1 MRIITGFLAL
11 ASLAGSLAGAAAGDH
26 RSAIAATGQVP
37 LSFERTTSGNAHWM
51 ARGNGYQLALDA
63 TDVEVGLKNEQL
75 HIRFAGGDAKA
86 QSTGLDALPGK
97 VNYFVG
103 RDPNAW
109 LRDVPTY
116 GRVRYKGVYPGV
128 DVVWY
133 GKQGRL
139 EYDLDLQPGADP
151 NKIAMR
157 FEGARKLTVDANGDL
172 RVEMAS
178 GSLSLKLPEVYQE
191 GSGGRK
197 RIESGYELR
206 ASNEVGFRLAAYDKT
221 RALVIDPTLVYATF
235 FASGSTNGGGPPV
248 VDAVA
253 VDASGNIYIG
263 GYTTS
268 SFIPALNAVQ
278 AGNVGLSDAFIA
290 KFDPTGTT
298 LLYSTYL
305 GGSQSEYLQGIA
317 VDPTTGELVGV
328 GQTSSPDFPLV
339 NAVLCTLPPGDQG
352 IFAFRLTAAGN
363 QLVYS
368 TYLGG
373 TSFNYS
379 SAIGLD
385 ATGNAYFTGHANS
398 AVTSS
403 GALNNCCTLVEKLSP
418 TGGQVYLARIGAD
431 VGNAIAVDTTGAAY
445 VAGTSTASSFPNNPP
460 GAHTTNAGGGD
471 AFIAKLSPD
480 ATSLVWATF
489 LGGSG
494 SDSAT
499 AIALGTGN
507 VVYVGGQAASAD
519 LPVTTGVVQGTYGGG
534 TDAFVASLSADG
546 SSFGF
551 VTYLGGGK
559 PDSLV
564 SLSVGSGGLI
574 VAGNTSSRDFPI
586 ANAVQPA
593 FPDSPYC
600 LLKSTNSG
608 ASFTPADTGLNLT
621 FPNSICGAILPDPSN
636 AGTLVLDT
644 EQGVFRSTD
653 DGATWVSVQ
662 PNTTGV
668 GSTARSLSN
677 PSVLYS
683 VSYGNVSKS
692 TDGGQ
697 TWSTPGVLPPWAN
710 AVAISPTDPSIV
722 LLFEYG
728 SQYRSTNGGQTYSYS
743 GVPFSIYNGESEIV
757 ASPDGSMY
765 AVSGYEGLWKS
776 LDGGVIWN
784 MLGTG
789 VLPSYLPGFAL
800 SLSNPSV
807 LYGSD
812 GSHVYKS
819 TNAGTSWSTVAT
831 GTTVI
836 HLAVDPSNP
845 QTVYGTSAANDAVLA
860 STDGGATWTP
870 TSGPLDL
877 SNITG
882 FSVNPS
888 NSAELYVSNYV
899 SNSGFVTKL
908 STDGKT
914 LLWSTYYGPYGVTYL
929 GGAVPSPAGA
939 VWMAGYV
946 WAGSLPL
953 TPDARNG
960 NTNAL
965 APAFLARISDATA
978 TCGYT
983 ISPATQYSYSAG
995 RLAFSVTAPSGCPWT
1010 ATPSDGWIHLI
1021 RTSGTGS
1028 GTIPLAVDANTTA
1041 STRNGTVTVNDQIYT
1056 IVQPSGVCSYQVK
1069 SPALTSAGGTASIT
1083 VTAPAGCPWDVELQN
1098 SDPAALTSPSTG
1110 TGNGMVTISIPP
1122 NAGVNSP
1129 LYDVQIGGSLSII
1142 SQASGC
1148 AFSFPNGAAITIPA
1162 DIFQSSVQV
1171 NASLNACQ
1179 VDPSGDQGWLLVGPT
1194 YGNSVDYGAF
1204 LNNTGSDR
1212 TGHIVVGA
1220 QQFTV
1225 TQRFTSAEFAD
1236 VPPSATY
1243 FDAANLMFLAG
1254 VTTGCVAG
1262 STPQTRSYCPNDN
1275 VTREEMAAFIVRAVT
1290 GTTTP
1295 AIYNPVPYFTDVPT
1309 TNLFFPH
1316 IQKME
1321 ELGITAGCATGLF
1334 CPEDNVPRW
1343 QMAIFMVRAR
1353 LALYGAAFTT
1363 ATTPYFADVPTNV
1376 EGNGIP
1382 FPFIQRSYEE
1392 NITAGC
1398 GGNPLNYCPDD
1409 LVTRGEMAS
1418 FIMRGLFNETMAVG
1432 PTAPLLTGV
1441 SPNTM
1446 AAMVGA
1452 QMTVTITGVNTNFQS
1467 GDTVAVPS
1475 GMLAVSNVVVNS
1487 ATSISVVL
1495 TANANVVDGP
1505 QALVVTTG
1513 GQNLTLPLA
1522 IKVGTY

>member
-1 MRIITGFLAL
+1 M
-11 ASLAGSLAGAAAGDH
+11 
-26 RSAIAATGQVP
+26 
-37 LSFERTTSGNAHWM
+37 
-51 ARGNGYQLALDA
+51 
-63 TDVEVGLKNEQL
+63 
-75 HIRFAGGDAKA
+75 
-86 QSTGLDALPGK
+86 
-97 VNYFVG
+97 
-103 RDPNAW
+103 
-109 LRDVPTY
+109 
-116 GRVRYKGVYPGV
+116 
-128 DVVWY
+128 VWY

-157 FEGARKLTVDANGDL
+157 FEGARKLSLEANGDL

-178 GSLSLKLPEVYQE
+178 GARLAAQRLMEVYQD
-191 GSGGRK
+191 GDTGRK
-197 RIESGYELR
+197 RIATTYDLR
-206 ASNEVGFRLAAYDKT
+206 AGNEVGFKVAPYDK
-221 RALVIDPTLVYATF
+221 ALPLVIDPTLVYATF
-235 FASGSTNGGGPPV
+235 FASGSTNGGGQPV
-248 VDAVA
+248 VDSVT
-253 VDASGNIYIG
+253 VDGSGNIYIG

-268 SFIPALNAVQ
+268 DFIPVLSAFQ
-278 AGNVGLSDAFIA
+278 SGNVGLSDAFIS

-317 VDPTTGELVGV
+317 VEATSGELVGV
-328 GQTSSPDFPLV
+328 GQTSSSDFPLV
-339 NAVLCTLPPGDQG
+339 NAVLGTLPAGDQA
-352 IFAFRLTAAGN
+352 IFAFRLAAAGN

-368 TYLGG
+368 TYLAG

-379 SAIGLD
+379 SAVGLD
-385 ATGNAYFTGHANS
+385 TAGDAYFTGHANS
-398 AVTSS
+398 VVTTS

-418 TGGQVYLARIGAD
+418 MGSEVYLALIGGD
-431 VGNAIAVDTTGAAY
+431 VGNAIVVDSTGAAY
-445 VAGTSTASSFPNNPP
+445 IAGTSTASSFPNSPP

-494 SDSAT
+494 YDSAT

-507 VVYVGGQAASAD
+507 VVYVGGQTASSD
-519 LPVTTGVVQGTYGGG
+519 LPVTAGVVQGTYSGG
-534 TDAFVASLSADG
+534 TDAFVGELSANG
-546 SSFGF
+546 TSFGF

-574 VAGNTSSRDFPI
+574 VAGNTSSRDFPTV
-586 ANAVQPA
+586 NAIQPA

-608 ASFTPADTGLNLT
+608 ASFTPADAGLNLT
-621 FPNSICGAILPDPSN
+621 VPNSICGAILPDPSN

-683 VSYGNVSKS
+683 TSYGNVYKS

-710 AVAISPTDPSIV
+710 AVAISPTDPNIV

-728 SQYRSTNGGQTYSYS
+728 LQYRSTNGGQTYS
-743 GVPFSIYNGESEIV
+743 GGAVPFSIYNGESEIV

-765 AVSGYEGLWKS
+765 VVSGYEGLWKS
-776 LDGGVIWN
+776 LDGGLIWN

-789 VLPSYLPGFAL
+789 MLPSYLPGFAL

-807 LYGSD
+807 LYASD
-812 GSHVYKS
+812 GSNVYKS
-819 TNAGTSWSTVAT
+819 ANAGTSWSTVAT
-831 GTTVI
+831 GTAVI

-845 QTVYGTSAANDAVLA
+845 QTVYGTSAANDAVLV

-888 NSAELYVSNYV
+888 NSAELYLSNYV
-899 SNSGFVTKL
+899 SNSGYVAKL

-914 LLWSTYYGPYGVTYL
+914 LLWSTYYGPYGLAYL
-929 GGAVPSPAGA
+929 GGAVPSPAGD
-939 VWMAGYV
+939 VWIAGYV
-946 WAGSLPL
+946 GAGSLPL
-953 TPDARNG
+953 TQDARNG

-978 TCGYT
+978 TCANT

-995 RLAFSVTAPSGCPWT
+995 RLAFSVTAPSGCAWT

-1041 STRNGTVTVNDQIYT
+1041 STRTGTVVVNDQIYT

-1098 SDPAALTSPSTG
+1098 SDP
-1110 TGNGMVTISIPP
+1110 
-1122 NAGVNSP
+1122 
-1129 LYDVQIGGSLSII
+1129 
-1142 SQASGC
+1142 
-1148 AFSFPNGAAITIPA
+1148 
-1162 DIFQSSVQV
+1162 
-1171 NASLNACQ
+1171 
-1179 VDPSGDQGWLLVGPT
+1179 VG
-1194 YGNSVDYGAF
+1194 
-1204 LNNTGSDR
+1204 
-1212 TGHIVVGA
+1212 
-1220 QQFTV
+1220 
-1225 TQRFTSAEFAD
+1225 
-1236 VPPSATY
+1236 
-1243 FDAANLMFLAG
+1243 
-1254 VTTGCVAG
+1254 
-1262 STPQTRSYCPNDN
+1262 
-1275 VTREEMAAFIVRAVT
+1275 
-1290 GTTTP
+1290 
-1295 AIYNPVPYFTDVPT
+1295 TDVALHRNGQRDGD
-1309 TNLFFPH
+1309 NLHFA
-1316 IQKME
+1316 Q
-1321 ELGITAGCATGLF
+1321 
-1334 CPEDNVPRW
+1334 RW
-1343 QMAIFMVRAR
+1343 R
-1353 LALYGAAFTT
+1353 
-1363 ATTPYFADVPTNV
+1363 
-1376 EGNGIP
+1376 E
-1382 FPFIQRSYEE
+1382 
-1392 NITAGC
+1392 
-1398 GGNPLNYCPDD
+1398 
-1409 LVTRGEMAS
+1409 
-1418 FIMRGLFNETMAVG
+1418 
-1432 PTAPLLTGV
+1432 
-1441 SPNTM
+1441 
-1446 AAMVGA
+1446 
-1452 QMTVTITGVNTNFQS
+1452 
-1467 GDTVAVPS
+1467 
-1475 GMLAVSNVVVNS
+1475 
-1487 ATSISVVL
+1487 
-1495 TANANVVDGP
+1495 
-1505 QALVVTTG
+1505 
-1513 GQNLTLPLA
+1513 
-1522 IKVGTY
+1522 